1 MTPRELAEALGGA
14 VFKSG
19 QWYALCPAHDDT
31 EPSLA
36 ITTGEDGQRIIVKCR
51 AGCAQDRI
59 IQILAA
65 QGLDV
70 RDPAKPREPKRPRKI
85 VATYDYCD
93 EHGVMRYQAIR
104 TDPKGFWQRAPD
116 GKGGWLKKPDRTG
129 KMRLTM
135 DGIEPLPYRLPEL
148 LRQPHAPVLIV
159 EGEKHVDALMAGGFL
174 ATCNH
179 GGTAGTDRWPTIAS
193 WLAGRQVTILPDNDT
208 PGQVHALGVASA
220 LSGIAASVSFL
231 DLPGLPPK
239 GDVIN
244 WMEAGGTPEK
254 LVELLMVAAMPFE
267 SQKQHTNGHL
277 KAENNPWER
286 AKEICRR
293 YVFVKDINAFWDRE
307 TRHLYKLEA
316 IRHAHW
322 SEMPPT
328 DKGVPTD
335 PQDVLIKGQH
345 VGGDKGCVDKVDRI
359 GFLPGETAEIFD
371 EDGGKSL
378 NIWIKP
384 DILPI
389 KGDVTPFLDHIKY
402 LVDQEQFAAD
412 YLLDYFAHLIQFPE
426 KKIKSTILM
435 IGQPGIGKSFISET
449 ILTPLLGSQN
459 TTSVETQ
466 ELDSQF
472 NDYMDGVQLVTV
484 HELMTIDSRPTMNKL
499 KSYITDQWLR
509 INRKNIP
516 AYKYRNRTNFLL
528 FSNFEDAARIEK
540 SDRRY
545 FVWISK
551 AERREPAYYTGL
563 AHWFDREG
571 GANHTLAYLQSRDLS
586 AFDANA
592 APPDTAA
599 KRRIIEDS
607 RSPVLA
613 YLQEAFDAAERPFNH
628 DLVSLNDVIDYYAAQ
643 RTNYRITHKVLGSFL
658 RGMGGLDLGPKR
670 LNSARK
676 RLWAIRN
683 APEWEQLSETELAI
697 WFREIQIAPLSEAD
711 KTIALGRMRV
721 V

>member
-19 QWYALCPAHDDT
+19 QWYALCPTHDDT

-51 AGCAQDRI
+51 ANCDQN
-59 IQILAA
+59 QILTTLAA
-65 QGLDV
+65 KGLDI
-70 RDPAKPREPKRPRKI
+70 REQKPRQANTRRKNDPI
-85 VATYDYCD
+85 IATYDYRD
-93 EHGVMRYQAIR
+93 ETGTLRYQVVR
-104 TDPKGFWQRAPD
+104 TQSKRFWQRRPD
-116 GKGGWLKKPDRTG
+116 GQGGWING
-129 KMRLTM
+129 IS
-135 DGIEPLPYRLPEL
+135 GIEPLPYRLPEL
-148 LRQPHAPVLIV
+148 LARPGENVIAV
-159 EGEKHVDALMAGGFL
+159 EGEKKVDCLLSQGFL

-179 GGTAGTDRWPTIAS
+179 GGAAGTKNWHRIAS
-193 WLAGRQVTILPDNDT
+193 WLAGRHMTILPDNDT
-208 PGQVHALGVASA
+208 PGQVHALGAASA
-220 LSGIAASVSFL
+220 LAGHAASVSFL
-231 DLPGLPPK
+231 ELPGLEPK
-239 GDVIN
+239 GDIVN
-244 WMEAGGTPEK
+244 WAEAGGTPEK
-254 LVELLMVAAMPFE
+254 LIELLTVAAKPYE
-267 SQKQHTNGHL
+267 SGPHQKQHTNGHL
-277 KAENNPWER
+277 KAESNPWER
-286 AKEICRR
+286 AKELCRR
-293 YVFVKDINAFWDRE
+293 YIFVKDINAFWDRE

-345 VGGDKGCVDKVDRI
+345 VGGQCVDKVDRI
-359 GFLPGETAEIFD
+359 SFLPGEASEIFD

-384 DILPI
+384 NIQPVD
-389 KGDVTPFLDHIKY
+389 GDVTPFLDHIAY
-402 LVDQEQFAAD
+402 LVDNEQFSYD
-412 YLLDYFAHLIQFPE
+412 YLLDYLAHLIQFPE
-426 KKIKSTILM
+426 KKIKSTILL

-449 ILTPLLGSQN
+449 IMIPLLGIQN

-540 SDRRY
+540 GDRRY
-545 FVWISK
+545 FIWISK
-551 AERREPAYYTGL
+551 AEKREPSYYTDL
-563 AHWFDREG
+563 ARWFEQEG
-571 GANHTLAYLQSRDLS
+571 GLNHVLAYLQSRDLS
-586 AFDANA
+586 GFDANA

-599 KRRIIEDS
+599 KQRIIEDS
-607 RSPVLA
+607 RSPVIS

-628 DLVSLNDVIDYYAAQ
+628 DLVSLNDVIDYYVAQ
-643 RTNYRITHKVLGSFL
+643 RTNLKITHKVLGSFL
-658 RGMGGLDLGPKR
+658 RGVGGVDLGQCRFGSTKR
-670 LNSARK
+670 RI
-676 RLWAIRN
+676 WAIRD
-683 APEWEQLSETELAI
+683 AAEWEILSETELI
-697 WFREIQIAPLSEAD
+697 QWFRAIPLASLSEAE
-711 KTIALGRMRV
+711 KTVALGRLRV
-721 V
+721 VE